1 MKLVI
6 AEKPSVAMAIA
17 NVIGA
22 KNRHDGYMEGG
33 GFIVSWCFGHL
44 AELASADT
52 YEERYAKWRY
62 DDLPIVPQKW
72 EYNITADKSK
82 QYELLRELMN
92 RNDVTEVINACDA
105 GREGELIFRTVYYLA
120 VILYSHFCGTIGRSS

>member
-22 KNRHDGYMEGG
+22 KNRHDGYMEGC

-44 AELASADT
+44 AELAEFRESWYPYSTKD
-52 YEERYAKWRY
+52 WRKT
-62 DDLPIVPQKW
+62 L
-72 EYNITADKSK
+72 
-82 QYELLRELMN
+82 
-92 RNDVTEVINACDA
+92 C
-105 GREGELIFRTVYYLA
+105 
-120 VILYSHFCGTIGRSS
+120 